1 MEVNTNLKAG
11 GIARS
16 RRLAELVSSEPKGK
30 EVKTMA
36 GDLARALAL
45 YQQADL
51 DRLPGPQVLDRR
63 QWHCRHRSAGEV
75 PPSAQ
80 RPR

>member
-1 MEVNTNLKAG
+1 MEINTNLKA
-11 GIARS
+11 RWNRSS
-16 RRLAELVSSEPKGK
+16 RRLAELVSSESKGK

-51 DRLPGPQVLDRR
+51 DRLPGPHVLNRR

-75 PPSAQ
+75 PRAAR